1 MKGSPTQ
8 KDMTQPSYVERG
20 RPKYIDE
27 IVENPQNRFYPSRG
41 NDAPAYVSNNPR
53 YWEYR

>member
-8 KDMTQPSYVERG
+8 KDMMQPSYAGQGEPTYVDKSAED
-20 RPKYIDE
+20 PTMT
-27 IVENPQNRFYPSRG
+27 FYPSRG
-41 NDAPAYVSNNPR
+41 QDAPAYVGSNPR